1 MKKFVKIRIPLIV
14 FLILF
19 INQLFSY
26 PPLIVNLSEAK
37 NVIKEY
43 YLSGRYSLEL
53 DSIIADAIRQLGEIT
68 ISKNSTFVFD
78 VDETA
83 LSNFEYEIIYDFG
96 YIKSEWNKWVES
108 EKAVPIRQVK
118 AFYDTLLA
126 RKIKVVFITGRN
138 QSQYQATLNNL
149 KKAGYVQFDTLICR
163 GPNEQD
169 MTAREFKTL
178 KRKELTEK
186 GYKIIGS
193 IGDQWSDLEGGYTI
207 LKIKIPNYMYKVE

>member
-1 MKKFVKIRIPLIV
+1 MKNPVSFKVPLIV

-37 NVIKEY
+37 NAVKEY

-53 DSIIADAIRQLGEIT
+53 DSIIADAIRQLDEIT
-68 ISKNSTFVFD
+68 ISKNSAFVFD

-83 LSNFEYEIIYDFG
+83 LSNFEYEINYDFG

-108 EKAVPIRQVK
+108 EKAVPIRQIK
-118 AFYDTLLA
+118 AFYDTLLV
-126 RKIKVVFITGRN
+126 RRIKVIFITGRN

-149 KKAGYVQFDTLICR
+149 KKAGYLQFDTLICR
-163 GPNEQD
+163 SPNEQD
-169 MTAREFKTL
+169 LTAKEFKTL

-186 GYKIIGS
+186 GYRIIGS
-193 IGDQWSDLEGGYTI
+193 IGDQWSDLDGGYTI